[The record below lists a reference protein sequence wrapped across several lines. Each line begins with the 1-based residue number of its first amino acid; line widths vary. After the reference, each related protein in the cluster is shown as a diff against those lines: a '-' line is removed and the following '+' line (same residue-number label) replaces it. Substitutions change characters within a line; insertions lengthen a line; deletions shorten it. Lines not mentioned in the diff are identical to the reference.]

1 MNETPKSKRPLEILL
16 YTFLFFVVLLLSLT
30 FLYYAPQLYGRRDS
44 PLSSRI
50 NKSYLVWTGREVVYD
65 VTNSCIALAP
75 DMSAK
80 EEVKA
85 RKQIRIREQ
94 QEIMK
99 QRKER
104 LTIRYKGKRIWKILT
119 GG

>member
-1 MNETPKSKRPLEILL
+1 
-16 YTFLFFVVLLLSLT
+16 
-30 FLYYAPQLYGRRDS
+30 
-44 PLSSRI
+44 
-50 NKSYLVWTGREVVYD
+50 
-65 VTNSCIALAP
+65 
-75 DMSAK
+75 MSAK